1 MRPLYPTFPY
11 VPALINGRRTILLV
25 IYFTNL
31 LTPVHSSHVATVPLL
46 IDVRAPVLCLA
57 EANTDKKIQLP
68 ATDHFGGFSDA
79 KQFFKHSWLS
89 GAVHNVIPHHCA
101 RLLGLPKTTI
111 VSNASRRAFGLLRA
125 KLWSNWDLSGSGSGV
140 ESRGGERVGYV
151 HVSRKK
157 AGWISPTFSFSNA
170 NANVNVR
177 ANDERSRQ
185 YEPRTRLAVAR

>member
-1 MRPLYPTFPY
+1 MVNRVCSEGLIELLHASSVPYLSLRPRT
-11 VPALINGRRTILLV
+11 INGRRRILLV

-111 VSNASRRAFGLLRA
+111 VSNASVDALSAFFAPSYGRIGIYR
-125 KLWSNWDLSGSGSGV
+125 D
-140 ESRGGERVGYV
+140 RG
-151 HVSRKK
+151 
-157 AGWISPTFSFSNA
+157 AG
-170 NANVNVR
+170 
-177 ANDERSRQ
+177 
-185 YEPRTRLAVAR
+185 